1 MTLEHSAARL
11 GVALA
16 VGLLIGLER
25 QWRHKM
31 AGLRTNTL
39 VAVGAALFCL
49 IASDTTDP
57 SGPNRI
63 AAQIASGIGFLGA
76 GVIIRDGLNVRGLDT
91 AATLWCSAAAGALA
105 GTGSFALA
113 LIGGGA
119 IFLINLL
126 LPYVPNKFAA
136 LQTAGNVPP
145 IRYRIRL
152 TCAGPAAE
160 RVRELLLNAVRE
172 GALVLESIQS
182 EPVAMEV
189 VAGGGGQVAIVV
201 TCVGMERND
210 VLIEKQVGWLGTLP
224 GVTGVK
230 WSAQGADSPESG
242 AARLGGR

>member
-1 MTLEHSAARL
+1 MTFEYAAARL

-49 IASDTTDP
+49 IAADTMDP
-57 SGPNRI
+57 VEFHRI
-63 AAQIASGIGFLGA
+63 AAAIASGIGFLGA

-105 GTGSFALA
+105 GSGSFALA
-113 LIGGGA
+113 ALGGVI
-119 IFLINLL
+119 IFCINLL
-126 LPYVPNKFAA
+126 LPYVPNKYTA
-136 LQTAGNVPP
+136 LQTAGATPP
-145 IRYRIRL
+145 IRYEIKL
-152 TCAGPAAE
+152 TCETPAAE

-172 GALVLESIQS
+172 GALVLESIHS

-189 VAGGGGQVAIVV
+189 VAGGGGQVAIVM
-201 TCVGMERND
+201 TCVGTERND
-210 VLIEKQVGWLGTLP
+210 VFIVIQVSWLGTIA
-224 GVTGVK
+224 GVSGVK
-230 WSAQGADSPESG
+230 WSAQGQENPPG
-242 AARLGGR
+242 RLTP